1 VTRAAAPHV
10 VAGVPTLPTSAG
22 KTVVWVHADS
32 LSSLDPALAANPG
45 APAIFVF
52 DDVVL
57 EGYEI
62 SLKRVQFIYECL
74 LELPVVIRRGGVAGE
89 VVAFAREHGADR
101 VVSTWT
107 PAPRFSHLSGLIEQN
122 LPVEIVEQTPFVVME
137 REPRL
142 DRFSRFWK
150 AAQKD
155 AFRASHLPRIE
166 TPKLPGFS

>member
-1 VTRAAAPHV
+1 MSTP
-10 VAGVPTLPTSAG
+10 
-22 KTVVWVHADS
+22 VVWIHADS
-32 LSSLDPALAANPG
+32 LSPLDPALAAHPG
-45 APAIFVF
+45 TPAIFVF

-74 LELPVVIRRGGVAGE
+74 LDLPVVIRRGGVAGE
-89 VVAFAREHGADR
+89 VVAFAREHRADR

-107 PAPRFSHLSGLIEQN
+107 PAPRFSSLRGLIQQT
-122 LPVEIVEQTPFVVME
+122 LPVEIVHPTPFAVLDK
-137 REPRL
+137 EPDLR
-142 DRFSRFWK
+142 RFSSFWR

-155 AFRASHLPRIE
+155 AFRPSHLPRVE

>member
-1 VTRAAAPHV
+1 VSGA
-10 VAGVPTLPTSAG
+10 
-22 KTVVWVHADS
+22 VVWVHADS
-32 LSSLDPALAANPG
+32 LSPEDPALAANQG
-45 APAIFVF
+45 VPAIFVF
-52 DDVVL
+52 VDVVL

-74 LELPVVIRRGGVAGE
+74 LDLPVLIRRGGVAGE

-107 PAPRFSHLSGLIEQN
+107 PAPRFSHLRDLIQQT
-122 LPVEIVEQTPFVVME
+122 LPVEIVDPTPFAVLE
-137 REPRL
+137 TEPDLR
-142 DRFSRFWK
+142 RFSSFWK

-155 AFRASHLPRIE
+155 AFRVSHLTRVE

>member
-1 VTRAAAPHV
+1 MSGSP
-10 VAGVPTLPTSAG
+10 
-22 KTVVWVHADS
+22 VVWVHADS
-32 LSSLDPALAANPG
+32 LSPLDPALAANPG

-74 LELPVVIRRGGVAGE
+74 LDLPVVIRRGGVAGE
-89 VVAFAREHGADR
+89 IVAFAREHGADL

-107 PAPRFSHLSGLIEQN
+107 PAPRFAHLRGLIQEV
-122 LPVEIVEQTPFVVME
+122 LPVEIVEQTPFAVLE
-137 REPRL
+137 REPSL
-142 DRFSRFWK
+142 ARFSSFWK
-150 AAQKD
+150 LAQKD